1 MLSRVADGLY
11 WMSRSLERAEH
22 TLRLLDVNMGLMLDR
37 SNISADSRWKRT
49 LHALGKPEGVTW
61 EGDLYKLAYSLTLD
75 EDVPSSVRSC
85 IVSARENAS
94 RVREQIST
102 EQWQR
107 LNRLFLNV
115 TTPRDPDDAENY
127 LSEFIPAVLDGIHLF
142 QGVTDTT
149 MSHGE
154 GWQFI
159 QVGRFIERAS
169 ATASLI
175 EVYHYDLLRAGE
187 PMEEHS
193 EYLELLGLLRSCTA
207 FEAYCKVH
215 TADLNYSRVLDFLVL
230 NVEFPHSLRYSIEC
244 LQLALAA
251 ISKGAGRHSADDLM
265 RLTGRLQSSLG
276 YIQISEMLA
285 EDAGL
290 YLRTIVRQC
299 REIHELIYKRYIHYS
314 VQTALAD

>member
-1 MLSRVADGLY
+1 MLSRVADCVY
-11 WMSRSLERAEH
+11 WMSRDLERAEH

-37 SNISADSRWKRT
+37 SSVSVDARWKRT

-61 EGDLYKLAYSLTLD
+61 EGDLYKLGYALTLD
-75 EDVPSSVRSC
+75 GDIPSSVRSC
-85 IVSARENAS
+85 IVSARENAR

-115 TTPRDPDDAENY
+115 TTSRDPRDAENY

-149 MSHGE
+149 MTHGE

-175 EVYHYDLLRAGE
+175 EVYHYDLLGAAAR
-187 PMEEHS
+187 MEEHS

-207 FEAYCKVH
+207 FEAYCKVY
-215 TADLNYSRVLDFLVL
+215 TADLNYDRILDFIVL
-230 NVEFPHSLRYSIEC
+230 NAEFPHSLRYSIDC
-244 LQLALAA
+244 LQQGLAA
-251 ISKGAGRHSADDLM
+251 IDRGSGRHPADDLM
-265 RLTGRLQSSLG
+265 RLMGRLQSSLG
-276 YIQISEMLA
+276 FMQISEMLTQ
-285 EDAGL
+285 DAGL

-299 REIHELIYKRYIHYS
+299 REIHELIYQRYIHYS
-314 VQTALAD
+314 VHAALAD